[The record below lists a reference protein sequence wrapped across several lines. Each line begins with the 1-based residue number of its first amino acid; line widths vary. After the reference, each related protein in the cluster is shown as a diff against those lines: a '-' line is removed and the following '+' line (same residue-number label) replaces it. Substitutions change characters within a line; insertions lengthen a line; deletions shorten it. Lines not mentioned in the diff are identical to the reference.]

1 MAEKAPA
8 PITIEL
14 ADEAATAALAARLAA
29 VAEPGDVLALSGPLG
44 SGKTVFARAFINA
57 RSAVPEEVP
66 SPTYTLHQS
75 YEFPASGGA
84 VPVHHFDLFRIEDAR
99 EIREL
104 GMDDAFADG
113 ISLIEW
119 PDLVNGLLPA
129 DRLEVALDQGADPDS
144 RRATLVGFGSW
155 GKRLEAIQDR
165 GKAPK
170 DSPGNNHD

>member
-1 MAEKAPA
+1 MAEKAQA

-29 VAEPGDVLALSGPLG
+29 AAEPGDVLALSGPLG

-57 RSAVPEEVP
+57 RSAGPEEVP
-66 SPTYTLHQS
+66 SPTYTLHQT
-75 YEFPASGGA
+75 YEFPASAGA
-84 VPVHHFDLFRIEDAR
+84 VPVHHFDLFRIEDAG

-104 GMDDAFADG
+104 GMEDAFADG

-119 PDLVNGLLPA
+119 PDLVNGLLPD

-144 RRATLVGFGSW
+144 RQATLVGFGTW
-155 GKRLEAIQDR
+155 DKRLEAIRDLGTAR
-165 GKAPK
+165 GQP
-170 DSPGNNHD
+170 